1 MEINFLV
8 QGSAPEPYE
17 VTFLNK
23 EDGLLIFCTCPA
35 GENGKHCKH
44 RLALI
49 EGDAGAIVSRNKDKL
64 VTALTW
70 LEDTPI
76 QGACVEFRQAE
87 QEVER
92 AKKRFNAAK
101 RKLANVMAGR

>member
-23 EDGLLIFCTCPA
+23 EDDLLIFCTCPA

-49 EGDAGAIVSRNKDKL
+49 EGDAGAIVSGNKDDL
-64 VTALTW
+64 VTALAW
-70 LEDTPI
+70 LQDTAI
-76 QGACVEFRQAE
+76 QEACVEFRQAE
-87 QEVER
+87 QDVES